1 MAEII
6 NGKEIAENI
15 LNNIKKEVENFDV
28 KPTLAVIIVGCDPA
42 SKVYVK
48 NKIKKSEFL
57 GFNSILKELPE
68 DIQKEELL
76 DVIKNLN
83 NDKNVNGILLQLPLP
98 KGLDEKDFLDEI
110 SPIKDVDG
118 FTTYNSGKLFKG
130 EKPYSIAC
138 TPKGIIKLLETKNI
152 NLEGKVAVVVGR
164 SNIVGKPVA
173 NLLLQKNAT
182 VIQAHSKTKNLPEIL
197 KLADIIISA
206 TGKEEF
212 IKGDM
217 VKEGAVIIDVGI
229 TRNKNGKLTGDV
241 DFESVYNKV
250 SYITPVPGGVG
261 PMTIATLM
269 ENTLELYKLQKGI
282 NNEKHKNKH
291 YK

>member
-6 NGKEIAENI
+6 NGKEIAESI

-217 VKEGAVIIDVGI
+217 VKEGAIIIDVGI

-282 NNEKHKNKH
+282 KE
-291 YK
+291 

>member
-15 LNNIKKEVENFDV
+15 LNNIKKEVESYDV
-28 KPTLAVIIVGCDPA
+28 KPTLAVIIVGNDPA

-68 DIQKEELL
+68 NTTKEELL

-217 VKEGAVIIDVGI
+217 VKEGAIIIDVGI

-282 NNEKHKNKH
+282 K
-291 YK
+291 

>member
-15 LNNIKKEVENFDV
+15 LNNIKKEVESYDV
-28 KPTLAVIIVGCDPA
+28 KPTLAVIIVGNDPA

-68 DIQKEELL
+68 NTTKEELL

-83 NDKNVNGILLQLPLP
+83 EDKNVNGILLQLPLP
-98 KGLDEKDFLDEI
+98 NGLDEKDFLDEI

-130 EKPYSIAC
+130 EKPYAVAC

-152 NLEGKVAVVVGR
+152 NLEGKLAVVIGR
-164 SNIVGKPVA
+164 SNIVGKPIA
-173 NLLLQKNAT
+173 ALLLQKNAT

-197 KLADIIISA
+197 KLADVIISA

-241 DFESVYNKV
+241 DFESVNKKV

-261 PMTIATLM
+261 PMTIASLM
-269 ENTLELYKLQKGI
+269 ENTLELYKLQKGLKQWKI
-282 NNEKHKNKH
+282 
-291 YK
+291 

>member
-28 KPTLAVIIVGCDPA
+28 KPTLAVIIVGNDPA

-152 NLEGKVAVVVGR
+152 NLEGRVAVVVGR

-217 VKEGAVIIDVGI
+217 VKKGAIIIDVGI

-282 NNEKHKNKH
+282 K
-291 YK
+291 

>member
-98 KGLDEKDFLDEI
+98 NGLDEKDFLDEI

-152 NLEGKVAVVVGR
+152 NLEGKVAVVIGR

-217 VKEGAVIIDVGI
+217 VKEGAIIIDVGI

-282 NNEKHKNKH
+282 K
-291 YK
+291 

>member
-28 KPTLAVIIVGCDPA
+28 KPTLAVIIVGNDPA

-152 NLEGKVAVVVGR
+152 NLEGKLAVVIGR
-164 SNIVGKPVA
+164 SNIVGKPIA
-173 NLLLQKNAT
+173 ALLLQKNAT

-197 KLADIIISA
+197 KLADVIISA

-212 IKGDM
+212 IKGDT

-241 DFESVYNKV
+241 DFESVNKKV

-261 PMTIATLM
+261 PMTIASLM
-269 ENTLELYKLQKGI
+269 ENTLELYKLQKGL
-282 NNEKHKNKH
+282 KQ
-291 YK
+291 

>member
-28 KPTLAVIIVGCDPA
+28 KPTLAVIIVGCNPA

-217 VKEGAVIIDVGI
+217 VKEGAIIIDVGI

-269 ENTLELYKLQKGI
+269 ENTLELYKLQKGT
-282 NNEKHKNKH
+282 K
-291 YK
+291 

>member
-15 LNNIKKEVENFDV
+15 LNNIKKEVESYDV
-28 KPTLAVIIVGCDPA
+28 KPTLAVIIVGNDPA

-164 SNIVGKPVA
+164 SNIVGKSVA

-197 KLADIIISA
+197 KLADAIISA

-241 DFESVYNKV
+241 DFESVYKKV

-261 PMTIATLM
+261 PMTIASLM
-269 ENTLELYKLQKGI
+269 ENTLELYKLQKGL
-282 NNEKHKNKH
+282 KQ
-291 YK
+291 

>member
-15 LNNIKKEVENFDV
+15 LNNIKKEVESYDV
-28 KPTLAVIIVGCDPA
+28 KPTLAVIIVGNDPA

-57 GFNSILKELPE
+57 GFNSILKELPKNTT
-68 DIQKEELL
+68 KEELL

-83 NDKNVNGILLQLPLP
+83 EDKNVNGILLQLPLP
-98 KGLDEKDFLDEI
+98 KGLNEKDFLDEI

-130 EKPYSIAC
+130 EKPYAVAC

-152 NLEGKVAVVVGR
+152 NLEGKLAVVIGR
-164 SNIVGKPVA
+164 SNIVGKPIA
-173 NLLLQKNAT
+173 ALLLQKNAT

-197 KLADIIISA
+197 KLADVIISA

-241 DFESVYNKV
+241 DFESVNKKV

-261 PMTIATLM
+261 PMTIASLM
-269 ENTLELYKLQKGI
+269 ENTLELYKLQKGL
-282 NNEKHKNKH
+282 KQ
-291 YK
+291 

>member
-6 NGKEIAENI
+6 NGKEIAESI

-28 KPTLAVIIVGCDPA
+28 KPTLAVIIVGNDPA

-98 KGLDEKDFLDEI
+98 NGLDEKDFLDEI

-152 NLEGKVAVVVGR
+152 NLEGKVAVVIGR

-197 KLADIIISA
+197 KFADIIISA

-217 VKEGAVIIDVGI
+217 VKEGAIIIDVGI

-282 NNEKHKNKH
+282 KEWKI
-291 YK
+291 

>member
-28 KPTLAVIIVGCDPA
+28 KPTLAVIIVGNDPA

-98 KGLDEKDFLDEI
+98 NGLDEKDFLDEI

-197 KLADIIISA
+197 KLADVIISA

-282 NNEKHKNKH
+282 K
-291 YK
+291 

>member
-15 LNNIKKEVENFDV
+15 LNNIKKEVENYDV
-28 KPTLAVIIVGCDPA
+28 KPTLAVIIVGNDPA

-217 VKEGAVIIDVGI
+217 VKKGAIIIDVGI

-282 NNEKHKNKH
+282 KE
-291 YK
+291 

>member
-6 NGKEIAENI
+6 NGKEIAESI

-28 KPTLAVIIVGCDPA
+28 KPTLAVIIVGNDPA

-98 KGLDEKDFLDEI
+98 NGLDEKDFLDEI

-217 VKEGAVIIDVGI
+217 VKKGAIIIDVGI

-282 NNEKHKNKH
+282 K
-291 YK
+291 

>member
-15 LNNIKKEVENFDV
+15 LNNIKKEVESYDV
-28 KPTLAVIIVGCDPA
+28 KPTLAVIIVGCNPA

-68 DIQKEELL
+68 NTTKEELL

-83 NDKNVNGILLQLPLP
+83 EDKNVNGILLQLPLP
-98 KGLDEKDFLDEI
+98 KSLDEKDFLDEI

-130 EKPYSIAC
+130 EKPYAVAC

-152 NLEGKVAVVVGR
+152 NLEGKLAVVIGR
-164 SNIVGKPVA
+164 SNIVGKPIA
-173 NLLLQKNAT
+173 ALLLQKNAT

-197 KLADIIISA
+197 KLADVIISA

-241 DFESVYNKV
+241 DFESVNKKV

-261 PMTIATLM
+261 PMTITSLM
-269 ENTLELYKLQKGI
+269 ENTLELYKLQKGL
-282 NNEKHKNKH
+282 KQ
-291 YK
+291 

>member
-28 KPTLAVIIVGCDPA
+28 KPTLAVIIVGNDPA

-110 SPIKDVDG
+110 FPIKDVDG

-217 VKEGAVIIDVGI
+217 VKKGAIIIDVGI

-282 NNEKHKNKH
+282 K
-291 YK
+291 

>member
-15 LNNIKKEVENFDV
+15 LNNIKKEVESYDV
-28 KPTLAVIIVGCDPA
+28 KPTLAVIIVGCNPA

-68 DIQKEELL
+68 NTTKEELL

-83 NDKNVNGILLQLPLP
+83 EDKNVNGILLQLPLP
-98 KGLDEKDFLDEI
+98 KGLNEKDFLDEI

-130 EKPYSIAC
+130 EKPYAVAC

-152 NLEGKVAVVVGR
+152 NLEGKLAVVIGR
-164 SNIVGKPVA
+164 SNIVGKPIA
-173 NLLLQKNAT
+173 ALLLQKNAT

-197 KLADIIISA
+197 KLADAIISA

-241 DFESVYNKV
+241 DFESVNKKV

-261 PMTIATLM
+261 PMTIASLM
-269 ENTLELYKLQKGI
+269 ENTLELYKLQKGLKQWKI
-282 NNEKHKNKH
+282 
-291 YK
+291 

>member
-15 LNNIKKEVENFDV
+15 LNNIKKEVESYDV
-28 KPTLAVIIVGCDPA
+28 KPTLAVIIVGCNPA

-68 DIQKEELL
+68 NTTKEELL

-83 NDKNVNGILLQLPLP
+83 EDKNVNGILLQLPLP

-130 EKPYSIAC
+130 EKPYAVAS
-138 TPKGIIKLLETKNI
+138 TPKGIITLVETKNI
-152 NLEGKVAVVVGR
+152 NLEGKLAVVIGR
-164 SNIVGKPVA
+164 SNIVGKPIA
-173 NLLLQKNAT
+173 ALLLQKNAT
-182 VIQAHSKTKNLPEIL
+182 VIQTHSKTKNLPEIL
-197 KLADIIISA
+197 KLADVIISA

-241 DFESVYNKV
+241 DFESVNKKV

-261 PMTIATLM
+261 PMTIASLM
-269 ENTLELYKLQKGI
+269 ENTLELYKLQKGL
-282 NNEKHKNKH
+282 KQ
-291 YK
+291 

>member
-28 KPTLAVIIVGCDPA
+28 KPTLAVIIVGNDPA

-217 VKEGAVIIDVGI
+217 VKEGAIIIDVGI

-282 NNEKHKNKH
+282 R
-291 YK
+291 

>member
-6 NGKEIAENI
+6 NGKEIAESI

-98 KGLDEKDFLDEI
+98 NGLDEKDFLDEI

-282 NNEKHKNKH
+282 K
-291 YK
+291 

>member
-28 KPTLAVIIVGCDPA
+28 KPTLAVIIVGNDPA

-217 VKEGAVIIDVGI
+217 VKEGAIIIDVGI

-282 NNEKHKNKH
+282 KE
-291 YK
+291 

>member
-98 KGLDEKDFLDEI
+98 NGLDEKDFLDEI

-217 VKEGAVIIDVGI
+217 VKKGAIIIDVGI

-282 NNEKHKNKH
+282 K
-291 YK
+291 

>member
-15 LNNIKKEVENFDV
+15 LNNIKKEVESYDV
-28 KPTLAVIIVGCDPA
+28 KPTLAVIIVGNDPA

-68 DIQKEELL
+68 NTTKEELL

-83 NDKNVNGILLQLPLP
+83 EDKNVNGILLQLPLP
-98 KGLDEKDFLDEI
+98 KGLNEKDFLDEI

-130 EKPYSIAC
+130 EKPYAVAC

-152 NLEGKVAVVVGR
+152 NLEGKLAVVIGR
-164 SNIVGKPVA
+164 SNIVGKPIA
-173 NLLLQKNAT
+173 ALLLQKNAT

-197 KLADIIISA
+197 KLADVIISA

-261 PMTIATLM
+261 PMTIASLM
-269 ENTLELYKLQKGI
+269 ENTLELYKLQKGLKQWKI
-282 NNEKHKNKH
+282 
-291 YK
+291 

>member
-6 NGKEIAENI
+6 NGKEIAESI

-98 KGLDEKDFLDEI
+98 NGLDEKDFLDEI

-217 VKEGAVIIDVGI
+217 VKEGAIIIDVGI

-282 NNEKHKNKH
+282 KE
-291 YK
+291 

>member
-6 NGKEIAENI
+6 NGKEIAESI

-98 KGLDEKDFLDEI
+98 NGLDEKDFLDEI

-197 KLADIIISA
+197 KLADVIISA

-241 DFESVYNKV
+241 DFESVYNKA

-282 NNEKHKNKH
+282 KE
-291 YK
+291 

>member
-98 KGLDEKDFLDEI
+98 NGLDEKDFLDEI

-197 KLADIIISA
+197 KLADVIISA

-217 VKEGAVIIDVGI
+217 VKKGAIIIDVGI

-282 NNEKHKNKH
+282 KEWKT
-291 YK
+291 

>member
-6 NGKEIAENI
+6 NGKEIAESI

-28 KPTLAVIIVGCDPA
+28 KPTLAVIIVGNDPA

-217 VKEGAVIIDVGI
+217 VKEGAIIIDVGI

-282 NNEKHKNKH
+282 R
-291 YK
+291 

>member
-1 MAEII
+1 M
-6 NGKEIAENI
+6 
-15 LNNIKKEVENFDV
+15 
-28 KPTLAVIIVGCDPA
+28 
-42 SKVYVK
+42 
-48 NKIKKSEFL
+48 
-57 GFNSILKELPE
+57 
-68 DIQKEELL
+68 
-76 DVIKNLN
+76 
-83 NDKNVNGILLQLPLP
+83 
-98 KGLDEKDFLDEI
+98 
-110 SPIKDVDG
+110 
-118 FTTYNSGKLFKG
+118 
-130 EKPYSIAC
+130 
-138 TPKGIIKLLETKNI
+138 
-152 NLEGKVAVVVGR
+152 AVVVGR

-212 IKGDM
+212 IKGNM
-217 VKEGAVIIDVGI
+217 VKEGAIIIDVGI

-282 NNEKHKNKH
+282 K
-291 YK
+291 

>member
-28 KPTLAVIIVGCDPA
+28 KPTLAVIIVGNDPA

-98 KGLDEKDFLDEI
+98 NGLDEKDFLDEI

-217 VKEGAVIIDVGI
+217 VKKGAIIIDVGI

-282 NNEKHKNKH
+282 KEWKI
-291 YK
+291 

>member
-6 NGKEIAENI
+6 NGKEIAESI

-217 VKEGAVIIDVGI
+217 VKEGAIIIDVGI

-282 NNEKHKNKH
+282 K
-291 YK
+291 

>member
-15 LNNIKKEVENFDV
+15 LNNIKKEVESYDV
-28 KPTLAVIIVGCDPA
+28 KPTLAVIIVGCNPA

-68 DIQKEELL
+68 NTTKEELL

-130 EKPYSIAC
+130 EKPYAVAC

-152 NLEGKVAVVVGR
+152 NLEGKLAVVIGR
-164 SNIVGKPVA
+164 SNIVGKPIA
-173 NLLLQKNAT
+173 ALLLQKNAT

-197 KLADIIISA
+197 KLADVIISA

-241 DFESVYNKV
+241 DFESVNKKV

-261 PMTIATLM
+261 PMTIASLM
-269 ENTLELYKLQKGI
+269 ENTLELYKLQKGLKQWKI
-282 NNEKHKNKH
+282 
-291 YK
+291 

>member
-15 LNNIKKEVENFDV
+15 LNNIKKEVESYDV
-28 KPTLAVIIVGCDPA
+28 KPTLAVIIVGCNPA

-68 DIQKEELL
+68 NTTKEELL

-83 NDKNVNGILLQLPLP
+83 EDKNVNGILLQLPLP

-130 EKPYSIAC
+130 EKPYAVAC

-152 NLEGKVAVVVGR
+152 NLEGKLAVVIGR
-164 SNIVGKPVA
+164 SNIVGKPIA
-173 NLLLQKNAT
+173 ALLLQKNAT
-182 VIQAHSKTKNLPEIL
+182 VIQTHSKTKNLPEIL
-197 KLADIIISA
+197 KLADVIISA

-212 IKGDM
+212 IKGDT

-241 DFESVYNKV
+241 DFESVNKKV

-261 PMTIATLM
+261 PMTIASLM
-269 ENTLELYKLQKGI
+269 ENTLELYKLQKGLKQWKI
-282 NNEKHKNKH
+282 
-291 YK
+291 

>member
-15 LNNIKKEVENFDV
+15 LNNIKKEVESYDV
-28 KPTLAVIIVGCDPA
+28 KPTLAVIIVGNDPA

-68 DIQKEELL
+68 NTTKEELL

-83 NDKNVNGILLQLPLP
+83 EDKNVNGILLQLPLP
-98 KGLDEKDFLDEI
+98 KGLNEKDFLDEI

-130 EKPYSIAC
+130 EKPYAVAC

-152 NLEGKVAVVVGR
+152 NLEGKLAVVIGR
-164 SNIVGKPVA
+164 SNIVGKPIA
-173 NLLLQKNAT
+173 ALLLQKNAT

-217 VKEGAVIIDVGI
+217 VKEGAIIIDVGI

-282 NNEKHKNKH
+282 K
-291 YK
+291 

>member
-15 LNNIKKEVENFDV
+15 LNNIKKEVESYDV
-28 KPTLAVIIVGCDPA
+28 KPTLAVIIVGNDPA

-68 DIQKEELL
+68 NTTKEELL

-83 NDKNVNGILLQLPLP
+83 EDKNVNGILLQLPLP
-98 KGLDEKDFLDEI
+98 KGLNEKDFLDEI

-130 EKPYSIAC
+130 EKPYAVAC

-152 NLEGKVAVVVGR
+152 NLEGKLAVVIGR
-164 SNIVGKPVA
+164 SNIVGKPIA
-173 NLLLQKNAT
+173 ALLLQKNAT

-197 KLADIIISA
+197 KLADAIISA

-241 DFESVYNKV
+241 DFESVNKKV

-261 PMTIATLM
+261 PMTIASLM
-269 ENTLELYKLQKGI
+269 ENTLELYKLQKGL
-282 NNEKHKNKH
+282 KQ
-291 YK
+291 

>member
-28 KPTLAVIIVGCDPA
+28 KPTLAVIIVGNDPA

-98 KGLDEKDFLDEI
+98 NGLDEKDFLDEI

-217 VKEGAVIIDVGI
+217 VKKGAIIIDVGI

-269 ENTLELYKLQKGI
+269 ENTLELYKLQK
-282 NNEKHKNKH
+282 KA
-291 YK
+291 

>member
-15 LNNIKKEVENFDV
+15 LNNIKKEVESYDV
-28 KPTLAVIIVGCDPA
+28 KPTLAVIIVGNDPA

-68 DIQKEELL
+68 NTTKEELL

-83 NDKNVNGILLQLPLP
+83 EDKNVNGILLQLPLP
-98 KGLDEKDFLDEI
+98 KGLNEKDFLDEI

-130 EKPYSIAC
+130 EKPYAVAC

-152 NLEGKVAVVVGR
+152 NLEGKLAVVIGR
-164 SNIVGKPVA
+164 SNIVGKPIA
-173 NLLLQKNAT
+173 ALLLQKNAT

-197 KLADIIISA
+197 KLADVIISA

-241 DFESVYNKV
+241 DFESVNKKV

-282 NNEKHKNKH
+282 KE
-291 YK
+291 

>member
-6 NGKEIAENI
+6 NGKEIAESI

-28 KPTLAVIIVGCDPA
+28 KPTLAVIIVGNDPA

-182 VIQAHSKTKNLPEIL
+182 VIQAHSKTKNLPKIL

-217 VKEGAVIIDVGI
+217 VKKGAIIIDVGI

-282 NNEKHKNKH
+282 K
-291 YK
+291 

>member
-28 KPTLAVIIVGCDPA
+28 KPTLAVIIVGCNPA

-217 VKEGAVIIDVGI
+217 VKKGAIIIDVGI

-282 NNEKHKNKH
+282 K
-291 YK
+291 